1 MGNVPD
7 DQIKFY
13 PGSIKGPAPED
24 DPESYSRW
32 FFEHQPKHLYHNGNV
47 ECDDIGVKKK
57 FVRMVRDESEMNEI
71 KQPQEYFWT

>member
-1 MGNVPD
+1 MFEEGITDEIDEVLALGTIPE

-32 FFEHQPKHLYHNGNV
+32 FFEH
-47 ECDDIGVKKK
+47 
-57 FVRMVRDESEMNEI
+57 
-71 KQPQEYFWT
+71 